1 MEFSAQQIAGFLNG
15 TIEGDPNVKVS
26 NFSKIEEGKPG
37 TLTFLANLKYAH
49 HIYNTE
55 ASIVLVNNDFKPEQP
70 IRATLV
76 KVENAY
82 AALAMLLNLVEQSK
96 SKKKGVDSTAF
107 IAASAT
113 VSDDCYV
120 GNFAYI
126 GEGVKMGK
134 NCMVYPHAYIG
145 DHVTV
150 GDNCVFYPHATVY
163 ENCII
168 GNNCILHAGSVV
180 GADGVK
186 IYTGCV
192 VGKSCILHAGVV
204 LGADGFG
211 FAPEGETYKKI
222 PQLGNVIIE
231 DDVEIGAN
239 TTIDRAVMDST
250 IIHRGV
256 KLDNLVQIAHNV
268 EVGENTVMAAQV
280 GIAGSVK
287 VGKHCMFGGQVGL
300 AGHIHV
306 ADHVVFGAQAGVIS
320 DVKEATTL
328 LGAPAINAKNF
339 MRSSAIFNRLP
350 DIYRSLGQ
358 MQREIEQL
366 KKEINKQ

>member
-163 ENCII
+163 ENCTI

-180 GADGVK
+180 
-186 IYTGCV
+186 
-192 VGKSCILHAGVV
+192 
-204 LGADGFG
+204 GADGFG

-250 IIHRGV
+250 IIRRGV

-328 LGAPAINAKNF
+328 LGAPAIYAKNF

>member
-70 IRATLV
+70 
-76 KVENAY
+76 
-82 AALAMLLNLVEQSK
+82 K

-163 ENCII
+163 ENCTI

-180 GADGVK
+180 
-186 IYTGCV
+186 
-192 VGKSCILHAGVV
+192 
-204 LGADGFG
+204 GADGFG

-250 IIHRGV
+250 IIRRGV

>member
-163 ENCII
+163 ENCTI

-180 GADGVK
+180 
-186 IYTGCV
+186 
-192 VGKSCILHAGVV
+192 
-204 LGADGFG
+204 GADGFG

-250 IIHRGV
+250 IIRRGV

-320 DVKEATTL
+320 DVKEVTTL